1 MNNLKK
7 TKSVTHRKSTMHY
20 LGEPP
25 VELWAIF
32 QSPFSLLIIIACSVF
47 VSEALV
53 MFILHYLQISSTWF
67 RALLDSTF
75 LLFFIFPLLYIF
87 LFRPLSLHII
97 ERKKAE
103 VALSESEKKYRTLFE
118 QAGDSIVIIDPETR
132 GLLEFND
139 MAHESLGYTREE
151 FEKIKI
157 SDFEFYENEQ
167 EVKKRAK
174 KVLMKELDTFE
185 AKHRTKS
192 GEIRDLHISN
202 KAVTIYGGTFLL
214 SIWRDITDIKK
225 IQKALRDSQER
236 FRELAELLPET
247 VFEMDAN
254 GYLTFV
260 NHKTFDHFGYTQQ
273 DFNRG
278 LNCFDMIAPDDR
290 QRAMENAKKILNGES
305 IELNE
310 CTALKKDGSTFPA
323 MIHSSPI
330 YRKGKPAGLR
340 GFLIDITARKRLE
353 AHLQQTH
360 KMDAIGTLTGGI
372 AHNFNNI
379 LGIIMGNMELVLDDV
394 PEWNPAHFNLEEIKT
409 ASLRA
414 KDIVRQLLGFAR
426 TTASERK
433 PIKLIAVIKD
443 SLKFLRT
450 TIPRSIDILQNM
462 HPIADTVLAD
472 PTQIHQV
479 MINLGTNAAQAMQ
492 KTGGILKIEIQ
503 NVVLDRKSAALYPD
517 LKMGNYLQMTV
528 SDTGPGIVPEIRN
541 RIFDPYFTTKEV
553 GKGTGMGLAVVYGI
567 VKSHGGAIS
576 VDSKVGKGA
585 TFNILFPVAVKE
597 TVTTSEIAKA

>member
-1 MNNLKK
+1 
-7 TKSVTHRKSTMHY
+7 MHY

>member
-7 TKSVTHRKSTMHY
+7 TKSAAPRKSIMHY
-20 LGEPP
+20 LGEPA
-25 VELWAIF
+25 VEIWAIF
-32 QSPFSLLIIIACSVF
+32 QSPFSLLIIIAFSVF

-53 MFILHYLQISSTWF
+53 MFILYFLQISSIWL
-67 RALLDSTF
+67 RVLLDSTI
-75 LLFFIFPLLYIF
+75 LLFLIFPLLYIF
-87 LFRPLSLHII
+87 LFRPLSLHIT

-103 VALSESEKKYRTLFE
+103 EALQESEKKYRTLFE

-132 GLLEFND
+132 ALLEFND

-157 SDFEFYENEQ
+157 SDFEFSENEE

-202 KAVTIYGGTFLL
+202 KMVTIYGGTFLL
-214 SIWRDITDIKK
+214 SIRRDITDIKK
-225 IQKALRDSQER
+225 TQKALRDSQER

-247 VFEMDAN
+247 IFEMDPN
-254 GYLTFV
+254 GNLTFV
-260 NHKTFDHFGYTQQ
+260 NHKAFDHFGYTQQ

-278 LNCFDMIAPDDR
+278 LNFFDMIAPDDR
-290 QRAMENAKKILNGES
+290 QRAMESVEKILSGES
-305 IELNE
+305 IGLSEY
-310 CTALKKDGSTFPA
+310 TALKKDGSTFPA
-323 MIHSSPI
+323 MIHSNPI

-340 GFLIDITARKRLE
+340 GFIIDITARKRLE
-353 AHLQQTH
+353 AQLRQTH
-360 KMDAIGTLTGGI
+360 KMEAIGTLTGGI

-379 LGIIMGNMELVLDDV
+379 LGIIMGNMELALEDV
-394 PEWNPAHFNLEEIKT
+394 PGWNPAHLNLEEIKT

-426 TTASERK
+426 TTAAVRK
-433 PIKLIAVIKD
+433 PTKLIAVIKD
-443 SLKFLRT
+443 ALKFLRT
-450 TIPRSIDILQNM
+450 TIPTSIDILQNM
-462 HPIADTVLAD
+462 DHTADTVLAD

-479 MINLGTNAAQAMQ
+479 MINLGTNAAQVMQ
-492 KTGGILKIEIQ
+492 ETGGILKIETK
-503 NVVLDRKSAALYPD
+503 NFVLDKKSAALYPD

-576 VDSKVGKGA
+576 VDSKVGKGT

-597 TVTTSEIAKA
+597 AVTTSEIAKA

>member
-7 TKSVTHRKSTMHY
+7 TKSAAHRKSTMHY
-20 LGEPP
+20 LGEPA
-25 VELWAIF
+25 VEIWAIF
-32 QSPFSLLIIIACSVF
+32 QSPFSLLIIIAFSVF

-53 MFILHYLQISSTWF
+53 MFILYFLQISSIWL
-67 RALLDSTF
+67 RALLDSTI
-75 LLFFIFPLLYIF
+75 LLFLIFPLLYIF
-87 LFRPLSLHII
+87 LFRPLSLHIT

-103 VALSESEKKYRTLFE
+103 EALSESEKKYRTLFE

-132 GLLEFND
+132 ALLEFND

-157 SDFEFYENEQ
+157 SDFEFYENEE

-214 SIWRDITDIKK
+214 SIRRDITDIKK
-225 IQKALRDSQER
+225 TQKALRDSQER

-247 VFEMDAN
+247 IFEMDPN
-254 GYLTFV
+254 GNLTFV
-260 NHKTFDHFGYTQQ
+260 NHKAFDHFGYTQQ

-278 LNCFDMIAPDDR
+278 LNFFDMIAPDDR
-290 QRAMENAKKILNGES
+290 QRAMESVEKILSGES
-305 IELNE
+305 IGLSEYP
-310 CTALKKDGSTFPA
+310 ALKKDGSTFPA
-323 MIHSSPI
+323 MIHSNPI

-340 GFLIDITARKRLE
+340 GFIINITARKRLE
-353 AHLQQTH
+353 AQLRQTH
-360 KMDAIGTLTGGI
+360 KMEAIGTLTGGI

-379 LGIIMGNMELVLDDV
+379 LGIIMGNMELALEDV
-394 PEWNPAHFNLEEIKT
+394 PGWNPAHLNLEEIKT

-426 TTASERK
+426 TTASVRK

-443 SLKFLRT
+443 ALKFLRT
-450 TIPRSIDILQNM
+450 TIPTSIDILQNM
-462 HPIADTVLAD
+462 DHTADTVLAD

-492 KTGGILKIEIQ
+492 ETGGILKIEIQ
-503 NVVLDRKSAALYPD
+503 NVVLDKKSAALYPD

-576 VDSKVGKGA
+576 VDSKVGKGT

-597 TVTTSEIAKA
+597 AVTTSEIAKA